1 MLVKGF
7 YDDKHPMPGMAYLE
21 LKGSLVTKEGN
32 KIKGSATTLYDM
44 RNVHDLVHNPNNSI
58 LSPCHLHAL
67 VRGFMYPDQ

>member
-32 KIKGSATTLYDM
+32 KIKGSATTQYYT
-44 RNVHDLVHNPNNSI
+44 RNAHCLVHNSNNI
-58 LSPCHLHAL
+58 LSLYC
-67 VRGFMYPDQ
+67 V